1 MRRIAIAVLAGL
13 FLAGAAAFVWAR
25 WSGPAVGDVQP
36 TSRSWLDSL
45 AALVGLG
52 GPDSGE
58 TFSGYVEA
66 EYVLVTSMVGGTL
79 MRLEVARGDWVTA
92 GAPLF
97 TLDDTA
103 ERGARDE
110 AAARLAQ
117 AEAQLADLRLG
128 RRAPEIDAILAQRDQ
143 AVAML
148 RQSEAEYE
156 RQLQLRR
163 KAVSSQKA
171 VDDAR
176 WQRDRDRAQ
185 VNELEA
191 QLLVARLPGRDDQ
204 IRAAEAAVT
213 AARAALTQ
221 AEWRLGQMTIFAPST
236 GTVSDTLFRPGETVG
251 AGLPVVQLLPPAN
264 VKIRF
269 FVPQAVVPQI
279 AVGDAVRVTCDGCA
293 APIAATIRFISP
305 QAEFTPPVI
314 YSREER
320 ARLVFLVEAWPD
332 AQPQRLR
339 VGQPVD
345 VTIVPRS

>member
-1 MRRIAIAVLAGL
+1 MRRIVIAALAVL
-13 FLAGAAAFVWAR
+13 FIAGAAAFVWAR
-25 WSGPAVGDVQP
+25 WSGPPQDAP
-36 TSRSWLDSL
+36 RSWLEPLSRMI
-45 AALVGLG
+45 GLG
-52 GPDSGE
+52 TERGE
-58 TFSGYVEA
+58 TYSGYVEA

-79 MRLEVARGDWVTA
+79 MRLDVARGDQVAA

-128 RRAPEIDAILAQRDQ
+128 RRAPEIDAIVAQRDQ
-143 AVAML
+143 AAAML
-148 RQSEAEYE
+148 QQSEAEYE
-156 RQLQLRR
+156 RQTQLRSR
-163 KAVSSQKA
+163 GVSSQKA
-171 VDDAR
+171 LDDAR
-176 WQRDRDRAQ
+176 WQRDRNQAQ

-191 QLLVARLPGRDDQ
+191 QLLVARLPGREDQ

-221 AEWRLGQMTIFAPST
+221 AEWRLGQMTIFAPTS

-251 AGLPVVQLLPPAN
+251 AGVPVVQLLPPAN
-264 VKIRF
+264 IKIRF
-269 FVPQAVVPQI
+269 FVPQAVVPRI
-279 AVGDAVRVTCDGCA
+279 AVGDAVSATCDGCA
-293 APIAATIRFISP
+293 APIAATVRFISP
-305 QAEFTPPVI
+305 EAEFTPPVI

-320 ARLVFLVEAWPD
+320 ARLVFLVEAWPNE
-332 AQPQRLR
+332 APQALR

-345 VTIVPRS
+345 VALVP